1 MALARAPMDVRT
13 LPTPLLEGERSLE
26 SALGR
31 RRSVREYSATSLTVD
46 ELSQLLWAAQG
57 VTAPDGLR
65 AAPSAGAL
73 YPLETYVVVGDVDGL
88 PSGIYKYEPASHAL
102 ALVTEGDRRG
112 VLADAA
118 LGQECVATAPAV
130 VVVGAVYGR
139 MTAKYGNRGRRYV
152 HQEVGHAAQN
162 VCLEAVALGL
172 GAVVVGAFDDRRVKA
187 AVRMTRWEQ
196 PQCLLPVGR
205 PSGARP

>member
-1 MALARAPMDVRT
+1 MALARAAIDVRK
-13 LPTPLLEGERSLE
+13 LPAPLLDGGRSVE
-26 SALGR
+26 SALR
-31 RRSVREYSATSLTVD
+31 QRRSVREYVAAPLSVD

-57 VTAPDGLR
+57 ITAQDGLR

-73 YPLETYVVVGDVDGL
+73 YPLETYVVVGEVEGL
-88 PSGIYKYEPASHAL
+88 PSGVYKYDPSGHAL
-102 ALVTEGDRRG
+102 VLVTEGDRRAE
-112 VLADAA
+112 LADAA

-130 VVVGAVYGR
+130 IVVSAVYGR
-139 MTAKYGNRGRRYV
+139 TTAKYGERGRRYV

-172 GAVVVGAFDDRRVKA
+172 GAVVVGAFDDRPVKA
-187 AVRMTRWEQ
+187 VVRMARHEE

-205 PSGARP
+205 PLGHRP